1 MMISSSNTLRQMT
14 LKDRQNVFLELID
27 WYLVDWTQTLNTI
40 DYGIKMVTENG
51 EKLQLV

>member
-1 MMISSSNTLRQMT
+1 MIS
-14 LKDRQNVFLELID
+14 KDQQNVFLID